1 MIDRAL
7 FRIPGAR
14 SMIMGLVGLD
24 VLQALLII
32 GQALFLSQSITGL
45 WQGHALKTVAGPIAY
60 FALCFIGRQLINWF
74 NARRLDDFAGSV
86 AKDMR
91 KQLLQKVFALG
102 PEAVAK
108 KGTGSMVTVT
118 LDGISNVEDY
128 LQLTL
133 SKIVTMMITPV
144 MILIAVAFLNW
155 QSAAIMLVIY
165 PLIILF
171 MIILGYAAQA
181 RADRQYENFQHLS
194 NNFIDS
200 LRGIDTLKYFG
211 LSKRYSNSIFKSS
224 ESFRK
229 STMDVLKVAMLST
242 FALDF
247 FTTLSIAIVA
257 VYLGFG
263 LIDAEIPLF
272 PALATLILA
281 PDYFLPI
288 RNFANDYHATL
299 DGKNSFRDVMEII
312 GQKQAPAPEF
322 KLHAWQAD
330 DQLEI
335 NDLAFRYHE
344 GGKIAPLSVRLRG
357 YQKVG
362 IIGMSGS
369 GKTTLINLL
378 AGFLTPEQGEIKFQ
392 DQTSAT
398 MNIADWQHQITYI
411 PQSPYVFAAS
421 LRDNVAFYTP
431 GVSDEEV
438 KDAIH
443 VVGLD
448 DLLADLPAGLDTMI
462 GGGKRALSG
471 GQAQRIALAR
481 AFLDH
486 KRRVMIFDE
495 PTAHL
500 DIETELDLKERMLPL
515 MENRLVFF
523 ATHRL
528 HWMKKMDYILV
539 MDHGQLVEQGTYQEL
554 LAKNGYFTKLIQQT
568 KGEGE
573 QDVQ

>member
-1 MIDRAL
+1 
-7 FRIPGAR
+7 
-14 SMIMGLVGLD
+14 MIMGLVGLD

-181 RADRQYENFQHLS
+181 RADRQYENFQRLS

-378 AGFLTPEQGEIKFQ
+378 A
-392 DQTSAT
+392 
-398 MNIADWQHQITYI
+398 
-411 PQSPYVFAAS
+411 AS